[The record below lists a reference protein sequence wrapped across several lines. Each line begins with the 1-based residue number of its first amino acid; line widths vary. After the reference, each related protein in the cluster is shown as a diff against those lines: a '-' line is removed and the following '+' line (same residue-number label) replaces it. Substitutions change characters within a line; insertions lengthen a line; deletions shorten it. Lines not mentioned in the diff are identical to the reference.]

1 MNDRRNSKI
10 RKSKKWI
17 SYWIQRIKNVYSIC
31 ACARAHTCAH
41 AHAHVDTCEPR
52 WLRRERE
59 GGGYRKA
66 NRTKHEVL
74 RLLKYLGNYGKLH
87 VTSESKLQ
95 TPRVDIRFHRRPG
108 NVGVRT
114 CDFRPSSCSNAEGT
128 RGVWAPNIPS
138 DITDLGYDATEV
150 PETVTL
156 LKARTTTGISQLTI
170 IVSWNP
176 ITMINKILD
185 LHSSRE

>member
-1 MNDRRNSKI
+1 MS
-10 RKSKKWI
+10 
-17 SYWIQRIKNVYSIC
+17 IQFVL
-31 ACARAHTCAH
+31 ARARTH
-41 AHAHVDTCEPR
+41 AHMHTHTWTRANPGGWGE
-52 WLRRERE
+52 RER